1 MEYFHGQ
8 HTLFAMSDKRK
19 YIKNPYKEEKLGT
32 NQQKR
37 SQRSGR
43 GSLLNLTKV
52 WEMDQWTW
60 IWKKAVL
67 QLILRWWRWFSI
79 NWRKLL

>member
-1 MEYFHGQ
+1 MFFWEFSHRRNTYKWIKKLEYFHGQ

-19 YIKNPYKEEKLGT
+19 YIKNPYKEEKLGI

-37 SQRSGR
+37 SQTSGR

-52 WEMDQWTW
+52 WEMDQ
-60 IWKKAVL
+60 
-67 QLILRWWRWFSI
+67 
-79 NWRKLL
+79 